1 MNDTAASATGESL
14 LPSGIDAITTVH
26 FVFMALVAL
35 FAIGILV
42 YGIRRKRRRDA
53 ASEQVVEN
61 ADAAGVPTIEEA
73 GDIPDETPPP
83 AARTV
88 ASEAP
93 AAPPPAPAPVAPIA
107 PPPVAPAP
115 PPLGGDPLQ
124 DEPIAAAAPLDASP
138 AALAADEPAAPTAPV
153 SSAAT
158 GPVSSAATGPA
169 DGPVTQLKGLGPKVA
184 ARLAELGITTVG
196 QLAALSDAQAAALD
210 ADLGTFRGRM
220 ARDRWLEQARLLAA
234 GDRAGFEAVFGKL

>member
-73 GDIPDETPPP
+73 ADAPDGTPPP
-83 AARTV
+83 AARTE

-93 AAPPPAPAPVAPIA
+93 AAPPPAPAPVAPIV

-138 AALAADEPAAPTAPV
+138 AALAVDEPAAPTA
-153 SSAAT
+153 
-158 GPVSSAATGPA
+158 PVSSAATGPA

-196 QLAALSDAQAAALD
+196 QLAALSDAEAAALD

-220 ARDRWLEQARLLAA
+220 ARDRWIEQARLLAA

>member
-61 ADAAGVPTIEEA
+61 ADAAGVPTIEEEA
-73 GDIPDETPPP
+73 DTPDETPPP
-83 AARTV
+83 ATRTV

-93 AAPPPAPAPVAPIA
+93 AVPPPAPAPAPIA
-107 PPPVAPAP
+107 PPPVALAP

-138 AALAADEPAAPTAPV
+138 AALAADEPAAPTAPI
-153 SSAAT
+153 
-158 GPVSSAATGPA
+158 SSAATGPA

-220 ARDRWLEQARLLAA
+220 ARDRWVEQARLLAA